1 MPQVSFIVPCFNQ
14 WEYLPA
20 ALDSIKAQTLK
31 NVPLCEKTYEIILVC
46 ETEANLP
53 CDHEWMIP
61 EVDKIVWIKEN
72 VGLAKAR
79 NAGVAVAE
87 GTYIVPLDADDT
99 IEPTFLAR
107 TLAATRV
114 GLFSPDVFGVVTVNG
129 AAKLGPAILE
139 GNYLPYCA
147 LYPRHVLDVLHGWQ
161 QPHPTIQG
169 MEDWDL
175 WIRMYRAGYTTIPV
189 NETLFNWNRH
199 PGSMSAKFEG
209 NELFGEIRD
218 AMMRRI
224 FGKETP

>member
-1 MPQVSFIVPCFNQ
+1 MPQVSFVVPCFDQ
-14 WEYLPA
+14 WDYLPA
-20 ALDSIKAQTLK
+20 ALESIKTQT
-31 NVPLCEKTYEIILVC
+31 VEDHETILVC
-46 ETEANLP
+46 ETVANLI
-53 CDHEWMIP
+53 HGREWAILD
-61 EVDKIVWIKEN
+61 VDKIVWIKEN

-87 GTYIVPLDADDT
+87 SAYIVPLDADDT
-99 IEPTFLAR
+99 IEPTFLRSTLEIPR
-107 TLAATRV
+107 TLAA
-114 GLFSPDVFGVVTVNG
+114 LMSIDALGVVTVNG
-129 AAKLGPAILE
+129 ATKLGPAILE

-147 LYPRHVLDVLHGWQ
+147 LYPKWVLDKLGGWQ

-189 NETLFNWNRH
+189 NETLFHWNRH

-218 AMMRRI
+218 AMMRKI
-224 FGKETP
+224 FGKEMP